1 MWLHQVRALRPRFQ
15 VIAPDFPAHGASAA
29 PDDPAAYSEA
39 AFARHALALLDS
51 LNIER
56 AFVVGH
62 SMGGAIALKIAIE
75 HPERMR
81 GLLITNTGG
90 GSDDPC
96 AARANALRTADGLL
110 HEGFEPF
117 VQSML
122 GGSLFHQYAS
132 RNARTGR
139 HMALLLRQHSA
150 RGLALVQRGI
160 HAMRPPMQ
168 ERDLEAIR
176 APTTVVVGSL
186 DTGCL
191 AASRRAAERIRGARY
206 FEVPGAGHMTPLEAP
221 RQFNAILEKALS

>member
-15 VIAPDFPAHGASAA
+15 VIAPDFPAHGASAG

-56 AFVVGH
+56 
-62 SMGGAIALKIAIE
+62 E
-75 HPERMR
+75 HPERVR

-96 AARANALRTADGLL
+96 AARANALTTAHGLL
-110 HEGFEPF
+110 QEGFEPF

-122 GGSLFHQYAS
+122 GGSLFHPYAS

-139 HMALLLRQHSA
+139 HMALLLRQHPA

-176 APTTVVVGSL
+176 LPTTIVVGSL

-221 RQFNAILEKALS
+221 AQFNAILEKALS